1 MQENFNTRAIHGHK
15 VDKTLC
21 DPLVTPIYQTSTFVF
36 ENAAHGAKLFAGEQD
51 GFFYTRIDNP
61 NSREL
66 AMCIADLENA
76 EAGVCFSSG
85 MGAVTA
91 VIWSFLSSGA
101 QLIADKTLY
110 GCTFELF
117 EQGLPQY
124 GVQVDFTDLADPAS
138 LEKLLSPKTKMIYLE
153 TPANPNLKLIDIAA
167 VAKAAHDYN
176 PEILIVVDN
185 TFATPYLQRPIDL
198 GADIVLHS
206 TTKYLNGHGD
216 VIAGAVVGR
225 QELIADVQ
233 TKGLRYF
240 NGAVLGP
247 FEAWLIR
254 RGIKTLPLR
263 MDRHCSSAMKVAE
276 FLENHPKIKVVYFPG
291 LKSHPQH
298 DLATRQMSQY
308 GAMMAFE
315 LNATK
320 EESEK
325 FINSCKLC
333 RLAVSLGDCETLIQH
348 PASMTHSTYGPEE
361 LADAGISESLIRLSV
376 GLEAPED
383 VIADLEQAL
392 NQI

>member
-1 MQENFNTRAIHGHK
+1 MQKNFNTRAICGHK
-15 VDKTLC
+15 VDKALC
-21 DPLVTPIYQTSTFVF
+21 DPLITPIYQTSTFVF
-36 ENAAHGAKLFAGEQD
+36 EDAAHGARLFAGEQD

-66 AMCIADLENA
+66 ALCIADLENA

-91 VIWSFLSSGA
+91 VIWSFLNSGA

-110 GCTFELF
+110 GCTFEFF
-117 EQGLPQY
+117 EQGLPNY
-124 GVQVDFTDLADPAS
+124 GVQVDFTDLADPAN
-138 LEKLLSPKTKMIYLE
+138 LDQLLSSKTKMIYLE
-153 TPANPNLKLIDIAA
+153 TPANPNLKLVDIQAIA
-167 VAKAAHDYN
+167 NKAHDYN
-176 PEILIVVDN
+176 PEILVVVDN

-254 RGIKTLPLR
+254 RGLKTLPLR
-263 MDRHCSSAMKVAE
+263 MDRHCSNAMQVAE
-276 FLENHPKIKVVYFPG
+276 FLENHPKVNVVYFPG

-298 DLATRQMSQY
+298 ELATRQMSQY

-315 LNATK
+315 LNASK

-325 FINSCKLC
+325 FINSCELC

-383 VIADLEQAL
+383 IIADLEQAL
-392 NQI
+392 DKI